1 MDLQAQLMAI
11 AKFAKQKLGQD
22 KSGHGF
28 DHLSRVVKMARRIA
42 TAMDQDP
49 FVPVVAAYLHDT
61 IDDKL
66 VDNVDAAKEEVATF
80 LTGLGLTADQVELIM
95 SIISQMSFASTLDGT
110 RPPLP
115 RAGQIVQAA
124 DWLGAIGAI
133 GITRAIYYGGKH
145 HQVIYDPAM
154 PPRENLTKDEYRN
167 LDHETIIN
175 HFHEKLLKLAGML
188 NTPVAKE
195 IAAHRQ
201 QVMIDFLAEFDAE
214 WQAQR

>member
-1 MDLQAQLMAI
+1 MDSQAQLMAI

-95 SIISQMSFASTLDGT
+95 SIISQMSFASTLDGNRPALPLPAKSFRTPTGSTPSGRSGSPGQFITAASTTKSFTT
-110 RPPLP
+110 RPCP
-115 RAGQIVQAA
+115 R
-124 DWLGAIGAI
+124 
-133 GITRAIYYGGKH
+133 GK
-145 HQVIYDPAM
+145 
-154 PPRENLTKDEYRN
+154 T
-167 LDHETIIN
+167 
-175 HFHEKLLKLAGML
+175 
-188 NTPVAKE
+188 
-195 IAAHRQ
+195 
-201 QVMIDFLAEFDAE
+201 
-214 WQAQR
+214 

>member
-1 MDLQAQLMAI
+1 MDSQAQLMAI

-95 SIISQMSFASTLDGT
+95 SIISQMSFASTLDGN
-110 RPPLP
+110 RPALPL
-115 RAGQIVQAA
+115 AGQIVQDA
-124 DWLGAIGAI
+124 DWLDAIGAI
-133 GITRAIYYGGKH
+133 G
-145 HQVIYDPAM
+145 
-154 PPRENLTKDEYRN
+154 
-167 LDHETIIN
+167 
-175 HFHEKLLKLAGML
+175 L

>member
-95 SIISQMSFASTLDGT
+95 SIISQMSFASTLDGN
-110 RPPLP
+110 RPALPL
-115 RAGQIVQAA
+115 AGQIVQDSTPSGRSGSPGQFITAA
-124 DWLGAIGAI
+124 STTKSFT
-133 GITRAIYYGGKH
+133 TRPCPRGK
-145 HQVIYDPAM
+145 
-154 PPRENLTKDEYRN
+154 T
-167 LDHETIIN
+167 
-175 HFHEKLLKLAGML
+175 
-188 NTPVAKE
+188 
-195 IAAHRQ
+195 
-201 QVMIDFLAEFDAE
+201 
-214 WQAQR
+214 